1 MSKALKIV
9 LIILTVLL
17 LLGGT
22 VAVLFNHYVGKMNLT
37 EEETEVSTDAIVAA
51 AEKTDIALPTEAMQE
66 DNGIVNILLLGTDF
80 KIPNSDDPGRADCT
94 MICSVNKGT
103 GSVKLIS
110 IERGIYVP
118 LPEGYGYW
126 WQDQDLITHVYHW
139 GGANLSE
146 SIVRQC
152 FNINLAGYAQV
163 DFDGFR
169 NVIDA
174 IGGVD
179 IALTDSEASR
189 TQSAQ
194 YYNAETGLYHLDGQH
209 ALNFARLRS
218 IDSDWSRIERQRKVI
233 AAALDKLKKL
243 PVSEFN
249 ALADTVL
256 PLINTNLS
264 KAEIAA
270 LLLAAPKVLKNLSV
284 EQMTVPDY
292 NWQNNYIKCDFDY
305 ESKKISNFIYD
316 TGYEIECP
324 Y

>member
-37 EEETEVSTDAIVAA
+37 EEETEVSADAIVAA

-139 GGANLSE
+139 GRGE
-146 SIVRQC
+146 SFGIHCAAV
-152 FNINLAGYAQV
+152 L
-163 DFDGFR
+163 
-169 NVIDA
+169 
-174 IGGVD
+174 
-179 IALTDSEASR
+179 
-189 TQSAQ
+189 
-194 YYNAETGLYHLDGQH
+194 QH
-209 ALNFARLRS
+209 
-218 IDSDWSRIERQRKVI
+218 
-233 AAALDKLKKL
+233 
-243 PVSEFN
+243 
-249 ALADTVL
+249 
-256 PLINTNLS
+256 
-264 KAEIAA
+264 
-270 LLLAAPKVLKNLSV
+270 
-284 EQMTVPDY
+284 
-292 NWQNNYIKCDFDY
+292 
-305 ESKKISNFIYD
+305 
-316 TGYEIECP
+316 
-324 Y
+324 